1 MAIFDKARE
10 KFQGMMQ
17 GSEQGS
23 RNRRSNG
30 GTSGLRPVK
39 IQRAPQQEASAGAFG
54 AGVMPGNMFGG
65 NGGYESV
72 APTGRQQPV
81 QDTQTQQTQR
91 KGWFGSNIVDRVLGR
106 NAAQQTAPQ
115 QPVQQNPQQP
125 QNQVPY
131 GTSQVFSNQQMPQNG
146 QQGNFTSNIYQNSNY
161 GTGTR
166 FQNTQSNTGWQPAF
180 NQQPPVTG
188 QPVTGQPVYGQQGY
202 SQQGYGQQGYGQQG
216 YGQMANGQQ
225 SPYGSPVTGQPV
237 TGQPLNRQP
246 VTGQTGTRQPVTGF
260 TGTGYA
266 GAGYAGT
273 GYAGTGYAGTAQNNG
288 YAQNM
293 NAAQSGYTMNHGAP
307 QAPEAVTGNVKYFP
321 GYFVDGDGA
330 YRAILN
336 VVQVTSVS
344 SCYRLIEFLQNNEI
358 LLVNA
363 EDIADRM
370 EARRCLDILYGACIV
385 SQCSLTRISRDTL
398 YIITPA
404 DVKLSAFD
412 GLRRMGERDIAEKW
426 PYPETVRNY
435 TSSFNSFQGE
445 YRQNG
450 YNSPD
455 YRRNAH

>member
-39 IQRAPQQEASAGAFG
+39 IQRAPQQEAAAGAFG

-65 NGGYESV
+65 NGGYESI

-91 KGWFGSNIVDRVLGR
+91 KGWFGSNIVDRMLGR
-106 NAAQQTAPQ
+106 NAAQQTEKQ
-115 QPVQQNPQQP
+115 QPVQQNPQQA

-131 GTSQVFSNQQMPQNG
+131 GTNQVFPNQQMPQNG

-166 FQNTQSNTGWQPAF
+166 FQNTQNNTGWQPAF

-188 QPVTGQPVYGQQGY
+188 QPVTGQ
-202 SQQGYGQQGYGQQG
+202 QGYGQPGYGQP
-216 YGQMANGQQ
+216 ANGQQ
-225 SPYGSPVTGQPV
+225 PAYGSPIGGQPV
-237 TGQPLNRQP
+237 S
-246 VTGQTGTRQPVTGF
+246 GQTGTRRPVTGF
-260 TGTGYA
+260 TGIGYA
-266 GAGYAGT
+266 GN
-273 GYAGTGYAGTAQNNG
+273 GYAGTGYAGTAQNRQNNS
-288 YAQNM
+288 YTQNM
-293 NAAQSGYTMNHGAP
+293 NAAQGGYTMHGAS

-445 YRQNG
+445 YRQSG

-455 YRRNAH
+455 YRQNAH

>member
-39 IQRAPQQEASAGAFG
+39 IQRAPQQEAAAGAFG

-91 KGWFGSNIVDRVLGR
+91 KGWFGSNIVERVLGR
-106 NAAQQTAPQ
+106 NAAQQTAKQ
-115 QPVQQNPQQP
+115 QPVQQNPQQA

-131 GTSQVFSNQQMPQNG
+131 GTNQVFPNQQMPQNG

-166 FQNTQSNTGWQPAF
+166 FQNTQNNTGWQPAF

-202 SQQGYGQQGYGQQG
+202 SQQGYGQP
-216 YGQMANGQQ
+216 ANGQQ
-225 SPYGSPVTGQPV
+225 PAYGSPIGGQPV
-237 TGQPLNRQP
+237 S
-246 VTGQTGTRQPVTGF
+246 GQTGTRRSVTGF
-260 TGTGYA
+260 T
-266 GAGYAGT
+266 GT
-273 GYAGTGYAGTAQNNG
+273 GYAGTGYAGTAQNRQNNS
-288 YAQNM
+288 YTQNM
-293 NAAQSGYTMNHGAP
+293 NAAQGGYAMHGAS
-307 QAPEAVTGNVKYFP
+307 QVPEAVTGNVKYFP

-450 YNSPD
+450 YSSPD
-455 YRRNAH
+455 YRQNAH

>member
-17 GSEQGS
+17 GGEQGS

-39 IQRAPQQEASAGAFG
+39 IQRTPQQEASAGSFG

-81 QDTQTQQTQR
+81 QDTQIQQTQR
-91 KGWFGSNIVDRVLGR
+91 KSWFGSNIVDRVFGK
-106 NAAQQTAPQ
+106 NAAQQTAKQ
-115 QPVQQNPQQP
+115 TPVQQNPQQMP
-125 QNQVPY
+125 NQVPY
-131 GTSQVFSNQQMPQNG
+131 GTSQVFPNQQMPQNG

-161 GTGTR
+161 GTGTH
-166 FQNTQSNTGWQPAF
+166 FQNTQNNNGWQPAF
-180 NQQPPVTG
+180 NQQPSAAGQPVTG
-188 QPVTGQPVYGQQGY
+188 QPVTGQPGY
-202 SQQGYGQQGYGQQG
+202 SQQGYSQPVNGQQGYGQ
-216 YGQMANGQQ
+216 
-225 SPYGSPVTGQPV
+225 PVTGQPV
-237 TGQPLNRQP
+237 TGQPGNR
-246 VTGQTGTRQPVTGF
+246 RPVTGF

-266 GAGYAGT
+266 GN
-273 GYAGTGYAGTAQNNG
+273 GYAGTGYAGTAQNRQNNS
-288 YAQNM
+288 YTQNM
-293 NAAQSGYTMNHGAP
+293 NAAQGGYTMNHGAS

-385 SQCSLTRISRDTL
+385 SQCSLTRVSRDTL

-412 GLRRMGERDIAEKW
+412 GLRRMGEKDIAEKW

-445 YRQNG
+445 YRQDG
-450 YNSPD
+450 YHSPD
-455 YRRNAH
+455 YRRNAR